1 MNAKLRRTL
10 TGYAFVSPWII
21 ALVVFISYPFLSGLF
36 FSFCDYPPLKQP
48 MFVGVEN
55 YTELFGDAQFRRSLW
70 VTLVFSAV
78 AIPLGV
84 LAALTLAMLLN
95 ARIRGQSFY
104 RVIYYL
110 PHLVP
115 TVVVAIL
122 WKWIFNPEFGLF
134 NTVLKWVLGPVN
146 GWTRIW
152 FDLDRAAAGG
162 NFFRPQGWALPAAV
176 VATVALWGRLPRWLK
191 AAAGVGVFVCAAAL
205 LNASLFYLLPA
216 DMAKLQSPG
225 WLSDGNPLPGVVSLA
240 PSWALWALVI
250 LSVWGVGQ
258 MALINLAKLQDV
270 PTELYEAAEVDGADW
285 WQKTWHITLP
295 VMSPV
300 ILFNVVMAIIG
311 TLQIFTQPYI
321 MTQGGPEGKTRFV
334 AMFVYEN
341 AFQYQRLGYAS
352 AVAWVLF
359 IVIVVL
365 TVLAFQ
371 LFRKRVYYAG
381 R

>member
-176 VATVALWGRLPRWLK
+176 VATVPSVKSRTTIITTQPHTAWTFNPSPARTGSPITTPSTYASSMRYDRFTTYVTEFPPPAITTETGRLAP
-191 AAAGVGVFVCAAAL
+191 
-205 LNASLFYLLPA
+205 NSSLHGEWPWPA
-216 DMAKLQSPG
+216 FIR
-225 WLSDGNPLPGVVSLA
+225 NP
-240 PSWALWALVI
+240 
-250 LSVWGVGQ
+250 
-258 MALINLAKLQDV
+258 
-270 PTELYEAAEVDGADW
+270 
-285 WQKTWHITLP
+285 
-295 VMSPV
+295 
-300 ILFNVVMAIIG
+300 
-311 TLQIFTQPYI
+311 
-321 MTQGGPEGKTRFV
+321 
-334 AMFVYEN
+334 
-341 AFQYQRLGYAS
+341 
-352 AVAWVLF
+352 
-359 IVIVVL
+359 
-365 TVLAFQ
+365 
-371 LFRKRVYYAG
+371 
-381 R
+381 